1 MNPQFI
7 RSYDFLVVFE
17 WWCYLFLLNLHAIK
31 FSCAGD
37 MSHPARNDRFDIFY
51 SRWAKR
57 EPVVTGWR
65 GTTAT
70 SFLLKGCTWTIKR
83 IYMNKKDV
91 HEQLKGFT
99 WTINRY
105 TLFQT
110 ILIAFWWLQFIY
122 TTNPKISAFLL
133 MYMEKSSFRFI
144 SRNIL
149 FLEKEYWIN
158 LYTLTNINKFGIIIP
173 FLVYI

>member
-1 MNPQFI
+1 VVRNKYNFLNSFWTKTDTDSVRYYRI
-7 RSYDFLVVFE
+7 RIWNRIEKINENRIRMYPLYF
-17 WWCYLFLLNLHAIK
+17 HIK
-31 FSCAGD
+31 FEYRYWYPYWCLNGYGYRIIRISAICFP
-37 MSHPARNDRFDIFY
+37 SLPT
-51 SRWAKR
+51 
-57 EPVVTGWR
+57 VTGWR

-70 SFLLKGCTWTIKR
+70 SFVLKGCTWTIKR

-133 MYMEKSSFRFI
+133 MYI
-144 SRNIL
+144 
-149 FLEKEYWIN
+149 
-158 LYTLTNINKFGIIIP
+158 
-173 FLVYI
+173 